1 MNDIKE
7 NILSSKKE
15 RIKVKRIK
23 IKVRILRKNV
33 ILSET
38 ETNAKIL
45 QRNNYFSQFNNQE
58 NLLCFNESKQS
69 ANTKIQNNKITED
82 DYDEKGI
89 FTNNLLF
96 QNTAA
101 GRIHKKL
108 FSNENKTICKIAN
121 LKDEKIHEE
130 CKKLQLPRNT
140 TKSKRIEVNHY
151 LKTRMPHSLI
161 LHLIKTRRIK
171 RHKAL
176 FFKEKKQY

>member
-7 NILSSKKE
+7 NCLSLKKE

-23 IKVRILRKNV
+23 IKVKILKKNV
-33 ILSET
+33 ILPET
-38 ETNAKIL
+38 ENKAKVL
-45 QRNNYFSQFNNQE
+45 RRNNYFSQFNNQE
-58 NLLCFNESKQS
+58 NLLCFNENKQS
-69 ANTKIQNNKITED
+69 ANTKIQNKITED

-89 FTNNLLF
+89 FTNNLF

-108 FSNENKTICKIAN
+108 FSNENKAICKIAN
-121 LKDEKIHEE
+121 LKDEKKHEE

-140 TKSKRIEVNHY
+140 TKSKRINVNHY

-176 FFKEKKQY
+176 YFEEKKPY